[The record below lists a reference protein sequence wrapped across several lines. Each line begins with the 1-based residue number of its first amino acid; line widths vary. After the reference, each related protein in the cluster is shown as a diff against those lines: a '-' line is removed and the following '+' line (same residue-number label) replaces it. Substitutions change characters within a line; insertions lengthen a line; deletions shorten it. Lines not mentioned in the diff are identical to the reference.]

1 MKKYILG
8 VMLLTAF
15 GLLQAQYCNN
25 FHRKY
30 CYPSENEF
38 FKYDG
43 QSRSALF
50 SKGQK
55 SELTII
61 VYKGQDYRISLCSD
75 VNLGEHI
82 IFRIYEVKKVKVEK
96 VVEHKSTEDEYKTCE
111 TCSGE
116 GYIDGE
122 TCYDCDGEGQ
132 IPTGNTV
139 EVVTKETKV
148 VVEKRKELLYD
159 NSQDD
164 FAMDIEFSAQSTRKL
179 ILEVEV
185 PEEGGGGIS
194 KGINDKGKGKK
205 KLNTAEMGCIGVLI
219 EHMPTPKSGF

>member
-1 MKKYILG
+1 MKNLFTGIL
-8 VMLLTAF
+8 LLTVF
-15 GLLQAQYCNN
+15 STLNAQYCNN

-55 SELTII
+55 SELAII
-61 VYKGQDYRISLCSD
+61 VYKGQDYRISLCAD
-75 VNLGEHI
+75 ANLGNNI

-111 TCSGE
+111 TCKGE
-116 GYIDGE
+116 GIIDGE

-132 IPTGNTV
+132 RPTGNTV
-139 EVVTKETKV
+139 EVVEKETQV
-148 VVEKRKELLYD
+148 VIEKRKELLYD

-164 FAMDIEFSAQSTRKL
+164 FAMDIEFSAESTRKL
-179 ILEVEV
+179 LLEVEV
-185 PEEGGGGIS
+185 PENGGSGIS
-194 KGINDKGKGKK
+194 KGIDDKGKGKK
-205 KLNTAEMGCIGVLI
+205 KLDTTEMGCIGVLI